1 VSTVVVLLIVW
12 IAVAVVVLVVLGGLV
27 YSLLGAFGRLS
38 RELQALQREVAPVLA
53 QVQDSVARAGQAAQR
68 RSSDG

>member
-1 VSTVVVLLIVW
+1 
-12 IAVAVVVLVVLGGLV
+12 V

>member
-1 VSTVVVLLIVW
+1 VVLLIVW

-27 YSLLGAFGRLS
+27 YGLLGAFGRLT
-38 RELQALQREVAPVLA
+38 RELQALNREVAPVLA
-53 QVQDSVARAGQAAQR
+53 QVQDSVARAGQASQR